1 MCGYGTEKEEGRGKD
16 QVDDPQ
22 VDYIRFTSNSANHVK
37 TVSLYEN
44 NLTSE
49 YCQKQAMI
57 KIASLEIVGV
67 TLIES
72 VGTWAMLETQKM
84 QNSH

>member
-1 MCGYGTEKEEGRGKD
+1 M
-16 QVDDPQ
+16 
-22 VDYIRFTSNSANHVK
+22 K
-37 TVSLYEN
+37 TVSPYQN
-44 NLTSE
+44 SLTSE

-67 TLIES
+67 ILIGS
-72 VGTWAMLETQKM
+72 VGTWAMLETDKM

>member
-1 MCGYGTEKEEGRGKD
+1 M
-16 QVDDPQ
+16 
-22 VDYIRFTSNSANHVK
+22 K

-72 VGTWAMLETQKM
+72 VGTWAMLET
-84 QNSH
+84 